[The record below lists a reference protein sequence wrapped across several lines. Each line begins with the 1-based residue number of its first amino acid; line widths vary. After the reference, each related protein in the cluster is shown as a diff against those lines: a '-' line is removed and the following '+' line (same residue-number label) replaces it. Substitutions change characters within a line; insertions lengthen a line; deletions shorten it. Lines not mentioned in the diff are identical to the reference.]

1 MRCAVRPVAAAVLL
15 GALAALTSCI
25 SVESHFTFKADGSGE
40 FRLVYRVAPPL
51 TALGGS
57 VGMPLPI
64 TEGEFRT
71 AAAAVDGV
79 ELINYRSQEREDEV
93 EISAT
98 LGFDRVERLA
108 ELSGLAN
115 LEARLQGGGRGRAS
129 ATFEQLIAAAGDTPV
144 LDAESLELLRS
155 LLAEHAVK
163 FVVRAPRPIRGHSDG
178 TLSGDGRAVE
188 LTIPLATYLM
198 LSERRTLTVEW

>member
-51 TALGGS
+51 TELGGS
-57 VGMPLPI
+57 VGMPLPT
-64 TEGEFRT
+64 TEAEFRT

-115 LEARLQGGGRGRAS
+115 LEARLQGGGRAS
-129 ATFEQLIAAAGDTPV
+129 ATFEQVIAAAGAIPV
-144 LDAESLELLRS
+144 LDAESLELLQS

-163 FVVRAPRPIRGHSDG
+163 FAVRAPRPIRGHSDG
-178 TLSGDGRAVE
+178 TLSGDGRTVE
-188 LTIPLATYLM
+188 LSIPLATYLM